1 MPDTIGGKTFAE
13 LGLEIEP
20 EYQRPMAAPTR
31 DYTLEIPNRHG
42 AWDFGADLGPKPFSL
57 PCHLTE
63 ETAAGLQ
70 AAIDQVA
77 NHLFDATGRPRTLK
91 LVFEEDPEKY
101 TMVRFSGSLP
111 INRIFGIGKF
121 TLPLIAY
128 DPFKYLFVLN
138 NEITW
143 ASKEITFEMRGIKW
157 GSRGG
162 DAQTFNSPGY
172 YHTWSNGTKNV
183 RPTITING
191 SADELSLSVNGET
204 LTLDPFADDEIIIE
218 GGSYSV
224 TKNGANAL
232 GLVTGN
238 LGNFV
243 MIPGENQI
251 YIDGKNIDVT
261 VSVVFRDQY
270 L

>member
-31 DYTLEIPNRHG
+31 DYTVSIPNRHG

-70 AAIDQVA
+70 AAIDQVT

-143 ASKEITFEMRGIKW
+143 ESKEITFEMRNIKW

-162 DAQTFNSPGY
+162 GEQKFTSPGY
-172 YHTWSNGTKNV
+172 YYAWSNGQLNV
-183 RPTITING
+183 RPTIAITG
-191 SADELSLSVNGET
+191 SADELTLSVNGKT
-204 LTLDPFADDEIIIE
+204 LTLEPFTNETITID
-218 GGSYSV
+218 GPSYSV
-224 TKNGANAL
+224 TKGGKSAL
-232 GLVTGN
+232 SFVSGVTNFYLV
-238 LGNFV
+238 
-243 MIPGENQI
+243 PGENPI
-251 YIDGKNIDVT
+251 YIDGTNFDVT
-261 VSVVFRDQY
+261 ISVVFRDQY